1 MTQID
6 ALKRELTA
14 KRPEHPIP
22 TKGEKKQ
29 GLKGENTLDFSRSYD
44 VKKAFD
50 LATRAVKK
58 GVVSPSKF
66 GLQKFVRKEFGV
78 VPAESD
84 LIAWQ
89 ERWLEMGLIEPTIKN
104 GKQTYKLLVTKG

>member
-14 KRPEHPIP
+14 KRPKHPTP

-29 GLKGENTLDFSRSYD
+29 ELKGKNTLDFSRSYD

-50 LATRAVKK
+50 LATKAVKK

-66 GLQKFVRKEFGV
+66 GLQKFVRKEFGIL
-78 VPAESD
+78 PAESD

-89 ERWLEMGLIEPTIKN
+89 KRWLEMGLIEPTIKN
-104 GKQTYKLLVTKG
+104 GKQTYKLLVTTS

>member
-6 ALKRELTA
+6 GLKRELTA
-14 KRPEHPIP
+14 KRPKHPTP
-22 TKGEKKQ
+22 TKGDKKQ

-78 VPAESD
+78 LPAEST

-89 ERWLEMGLIEPTIKN
+89 KRWLEWA
-104 GKQTYKLLVTKG
+104 